1 MRAHQWRPRPEV
13 VLLDDAFRLYG
24 AQAVGEG
31 TPERLPDRL
40 QRPAHPG
47 QQLNL
52 NNQDQ
57 LLN

>member
-1 MRAHQWRPRPEV
+1 MRAQQRRPRPEV
-13 VLLDDAFRLYG
+13 VLLDDVFRLYG

-40 QRPAHPG
+40 RRPAHPG

-52 NNQDQ
+52 NNQDEP
-57 LLN
+57 LN